1 MSRARTSG
9 NGFWN
14 LVRIALLA
22 LAAMALPAAPATAN
36 TVVDPVRPHM
46 ERLTLIVPATVG
58 GGWDLTAK
66 AMKNALESEGL
77 VGSVHIVRYPG
88 AGGLVGLT
96 QFVNRHRGSGD
107 VLLVGGLVLMG
118 SAIRDESAITLR
130 DVTPIARLAGD
141 WGMLVTSTRS
151 PIQSVHS
158 LLETMR
164 ARADGIR
171 WAGGALGGPDQGL
184 VWRIAQE
191 AGASID
197 EIPYYGRAGGR
208 RVAEALI
215 EGRTDIGLS
224 GYSEFAPFLTDGRL
238 RVLAVASP
246 ERIPGI
252 DAPTLRESGI
262 DATMMNWRGVFAA
275 PGVEAGAQDKLSA
288 LIATMVR
295 TPSWRESLSSN
306 RWTDT
311 YLDSESFSQFID
323 REQGR
328 WQEIINP
335 PERENAVEIPP
346 PSMRVGTLTAVI
358 ALLVLAAASVAA
370 AVLAWRLHQRRRFAL
385 LLEQRCQELATQ
397 LGNGTLDA
405 GKLVKDGIDNDFG
418 EWNLSN
424 AEADI
429 AWFMLRGL
437 PLREIATLRGTSER
451 TVRQQAQA
459 IYRKA
464 GLEGRSDLAGR
475 VLERFI

>member
-1 MSRARTSG
+1 MGGIRAPRG
-9 NGFWN
+9 VWKIACRFW
-14 LVRIALLA
+14 LA
-22 LAAMALPAAPATAN
+22 LVGLVIAASPVVANKVPAPARLR
-36 TVVDPVRPHM
+36 V
-46 ERLTLIVPATVG
+46 ERLTLIVPAAVG

-66 AMKNALESEGL
+66 AMKVALEDEGL
-77 VGSVHIVRYPG
+77 VGAVNIVRYPG

-118 SAIRDESAITLR
+118 SSIRDESAITLR
-130 DVTPIARLAGD
+130 DVTPVARLTGD
-141 WGMLVTSTRS
+141 WGMLVTSTIS
-151 PIQSVHS
+151 PIQSVRDIV
-158 LLETMR
+158 ETMR
-164 ARADGIR
+164 ERADGIR

-184 VWRIAQE
+184 VWRIAQKT
-191 AGASID
+191 GASID

-208 RVAEALI
+208 RVADALS

-262 DATMMNWRGVFAA
+262 DVTMMNWRGVFMA
-275 PGVEAGAQDKLSA
+275 PGVSAEQQDQLSA
-288 LIATMVR
+288 LIGAMATSA
-295 TPSWRESLSSN
+295 SWHKLLRQN

-311 YLDSESFSQFID
+311 YLGSEGFSQFIE
-323 REQGR
+323 REQAR

-335 PERENAVEIPP
+335 PERENAVKVPP
-346 PSMRVGTLTAVI
+346 PSMRVGAITAVI
-358 ALLVLAAASVAA
+358 ALLVFAIASVAA
-370 AVLAWRLHQRRRFAL
+370 AVLAWRLHRRRQFAT
-385 LLEQRCQELATQ
+385 LLERRCQELAQQ
-397 LGNGTLDA
+397 LDNGNFDA
-405 GKLVKDGIDNDFG
+405 SKLVKDGIDNDFG
-418 EWNLSN
+418 EWNLSH

-437 PLREIATLRGTSER
+437 PLREIAALRGTSER